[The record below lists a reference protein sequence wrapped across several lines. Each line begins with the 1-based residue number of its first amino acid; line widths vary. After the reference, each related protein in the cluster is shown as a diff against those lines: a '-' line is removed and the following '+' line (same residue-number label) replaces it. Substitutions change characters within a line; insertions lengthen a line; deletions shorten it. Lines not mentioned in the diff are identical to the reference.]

1 MSIVLPS
8 SAEPPATSSAAV
20 NSPLQLSLRERMT
33 RDLQLR
39 GLSARTQEAYLRAVR
54 QLAAFYRLPPDQL
67 NEEQLRDY
75 FLHLKNHKHFAPNSL
90 KIAYCGIR
98 FFFTNTLKRDWKTL
112 QLLHVERQRRLPD
125 VLTLDEVHA
134 IMQATRTVWNRTYFW
149 TVYSCGLRLHEALHL
164 QLSDVDGDRHMLHVH
179 RGKGAKDRYVPL
191 PESTLLMLRDYW
203 KTHRNPVWLFPAH
216 GRNHR
221 LAATAD
227 HPMLKSSV
235 QMALKRV
242 VRQLGL
248 KKRISPHTLRHSYAT
263 HLLEA
268 GVNLRLIQQYLGHR
282 SIHTTMLYLHLT
294 KKGQE
299 DAYRLI
305 DQVMRTQECQG
316 VSHGQ

>member
-1 MSIVLPS
+1 MSTIVPS
-8 SAEPPATSSAAV
+8 SAEPSATSSVAA
-20 NSPLQLSLRERMT
+20 SPPAQLSLRERMT

-98 FFFTNTLKRDWKTL
+98 FFFTNTLKRHWNTL
-112 QLLHVERQRRLPD
+112 ELLRVERQRRLPD

-134 IMQATRTVWNRTYFW
+134 IMRATRTVWNRTYFW

-164 QLSDVDGDRHMLHVH
+164 QVSDVDGDRHMLHVH

-191 PESTLLMLRDYW
+191 PHSTLLMLRDYW
-203 KTHRNPVWLFPAH
+203 STHRNPLWLFPAH
-216 GRNHR
+216 GRSHR

-305 DQVMRTQECQG
+305 DQVMRTQERQG

>member
-1 MSIVLPS
+1 MSTIVPS
-8 SAEPPATSSAAV
+8 SAEPSATSSVAA
-20 NSPLQLSLRERMT
+20 SPPAQLSLRERMT

-98 FFFTNTLKRDWKTL
+98 FFFTNTLKRHWNTL
-112 QLLHVERQRRLPD
+112 ELLRVERQRRLPD

-134 IMQATRTVWNRTYFW
+134 IMRATRTVWNRTYFW

-164 QLSDVDGDRHMLHVH
+164 QVSDVDGDRHMLHVH

-191 PESTLLMLRDYW
+191 PHSTLLMLRDYW
-203 KTHRNPVWLFPAH
+203 STHRNPLWLFPAH
-216 GRNHR
+216 GRSHR

-242 VRQLGL
+242 VRQLGF

-305 DQVMRTQECQG
+305 DQVMRTQERQG